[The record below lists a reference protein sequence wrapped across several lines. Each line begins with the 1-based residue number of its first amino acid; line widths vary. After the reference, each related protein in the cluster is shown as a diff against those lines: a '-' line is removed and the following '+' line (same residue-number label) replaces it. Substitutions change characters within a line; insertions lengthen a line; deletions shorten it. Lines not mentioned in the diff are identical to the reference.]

1 VQSGHREPREI
12 DRLEDAVKRRFVREL
27 LDVHRLSEYIYG
39 TVTGLVAVT
48 GIDAGGMVEWWKAV
62 LVVVSGAVAIWLAH
76 AYATLISRQIT
87 GGGQPS
93 ARALREALESSWPV
107 VTAGLTLAAPL
118 LGVPLG
124 LYGLDRALL
133 ISSGLGVLILA
144 LMGVAAGVAAHA
156 SRIQRIA
163 LIVVSCGLGL
173 LVVAVGLAVHNH

>member
-1 VQSGHREPREI
+1 MHNM
-12 DRLEDAVKRRFVREL
+12 LDA
-27 LDVHRLSEYIYG
+27 HRLSEYIYG
-39 TVTGLVAVT
+39 TITGLVAVAA
-48 GIDAGGMVEWWKAV
+48 IDAGSVVEWWKAV

-76 AYATLISRQIT
+76 AYAMLVSRQIT
-87 GGGQPS
+87 SGGQPS
-93 ARALREALESSWPV
+93 ARAFRQAVESSWPV
-107 VTAGLTLAAPL
+107 VTAGLTLAAPM

-163 LIVVSCGLGL
+163 LIVLSCGLGL